1 MTTQQT
7 TADQQQY
14 HHRTL
19 GLARWVQLAF
29 MALGALL
36 LMVFDKTITIIWDK
50 FAEPDPLVVTAL
62 SAVLAVGTAIYAYR
76 HPTVSRLANEV
87 VGELAKVAWPTR
99 DEVQVST
106 VVVIIT
112 SIIAAVIVG
121 VFDAAWSAIT
131 DLIYKV

>member
-14 HHRTL
+14 HSRTL

-50 FAEPDPLVVTAL
+50 FAEPKPLAVTAL
-62 SAVLAVGTAIYAYR
+62 ATVLGAAVTVILYR
-76 HPTVSRLANEV
+76 HKRVNRVANEV

-99 DEVQVST
+99 DEVRVST
-106 VVVIIT
+106 IVVIIT
-112 SIIAAVIVG
+112 SFIAACIVG
-121 VFDAAWSAIT
+121 TFDAAWSWIT
-131 DLIYKV
+131 DFIYKV